1 MRGLGCDLVS
11 VARVAGLLGR
21 HGGRFAARCFA
32 PGEWAAAAA
41 GAAGA
46 AAAGAASAAGPGA
59 GSAAADAA
67 GALAEAWAAKEA
79 FLKAVGVPLGSVP
92 LADIAVARP
101 TVGPPSFVLGPA
113 ARAALARR
121 GAARA
126 HLALSRRAEHAV
138 AVVVLE

>member
-21 HGGRFAARCFA
+21 HAGRFAARCFA
-32 PGEWAAAAA
+32 PGELAAAAA
-41 GAAGA
+41 APGE
-46 AAAGAASAAGPGA
+46 AGPGA
-59 GSAAADAA
+59 GPAGAGAA

-79 FLKAVGVPLGSVP
+79 FLKAVGAPLGSVP
-92 LADIAVARP
+92 LPDIAVARP
-101 TVGPPSFVLGPA
+101 EGGPPRFALGPA

-121 GAARA
+121 GAERA
-126 HLALSRRAEHAV
+126 HLALSRRAGHAV